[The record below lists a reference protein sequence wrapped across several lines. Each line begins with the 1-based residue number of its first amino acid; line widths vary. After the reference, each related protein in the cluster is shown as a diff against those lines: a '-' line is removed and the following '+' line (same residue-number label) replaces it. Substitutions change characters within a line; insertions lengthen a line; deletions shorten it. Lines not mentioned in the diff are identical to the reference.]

1 MHNLTYLLMRK
12 GTSNRY
18 LTCGAYFSHLNNIT
32 AISLIIHMYIH
43 VYRNVFIA
51 ELPIIEDNEHEGVDD
66 EIDDDNQPVDSDDDN
81 NMTCNEHDNNKRM

>member
-1 MHNLTYLLMRK
+1 
-12 GTSNRY
+12 
-18 LTCGAYFSHLNNIT
+18 
-32 AISLIIHMYIH
+32 MYIH
-43 VYRNVFIA
+43 VYRHVFIA